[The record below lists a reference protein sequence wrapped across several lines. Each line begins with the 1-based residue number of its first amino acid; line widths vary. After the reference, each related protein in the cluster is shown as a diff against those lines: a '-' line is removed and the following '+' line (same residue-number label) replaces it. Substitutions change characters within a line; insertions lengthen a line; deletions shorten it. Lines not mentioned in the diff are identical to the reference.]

1 VGPPTRVVPVTA
13 ECPVGGSTRYLVTGQ
28 RWFVITSIMLLS
40 SRMPELASF
49 EVLMAIAKAGSLGAA
64 SREIG
69 LTQQAV
75 SARLAS
81 MEAQTG
87 VQLAVRT
94 ARGSKLTP
102 NGLVVAE
109 WAARL
114 LDVAHHVDTGLGSL
128 RTERRQQTKVVASQ
142 TIAEQ
147 LMPRWLV
154 SLRAAATQRGG
165 TAPNVI
171 LTATNSDHAIAA
183 VRDGTAD
190 LGFIESPG
198 TPRGLR
204 RRVVAHDELVVIVPP
219 DHKWARRSRVV
230 SAAELAQT
238 PLVTR
243 EVGSGTRDSLT
254 AALHHALG
262 EEMHQSSAVLE
273 LSSAAA
279 VRAAVLAGAGP
290 AVMSRLAV
298 ADDLAV
304 GRLRAI
310 PIPEL
315 DLHRQL
321 QAVWVGG
328 RTPPAGAVRDLLSH
342 IISTHAQPRVSR
354 PVVAGAG
361 SQPRR

>member
-1 VGPPTRVVPVTA
+1 
-13 ECPVGGSTRYLVTGQ
+13 
-28 RWFVITSIMLLS
+28 MLLS

-49 EVLMAIAKAGSLGAA
+49 EVLLAIAKTGSLGAA
-64 SREIG
+64 AREVG

-94 ARGSKLTP
+94 ARGSQLTP
-102 NGLVVAE
+102 TGHVVAE

-154 SLRAAATQRGG
+154 SLQATATQRGV

-183 VRDGTAD
+183 VRDGTAE

-204 RRVVAHDELVVIVPP
+204 SRVVAHDELVVIVPP
-219 DHKWARRSRVV
+219 DHKWARRSRDV
-230 SAAELAQT
+230 SASELAQT

-243 EVGSGTRDSLT
+243 EVGSGTRDWLT
-254 AALHHALG
+254 MALHQTLG
-262 EEMHQSSAVLE
+262 DEMHQPPPVLE

-298 ADDLAV
+298 ADDLAI

-310 PIPEL
+310 TVPEL
-315 DLHRQL
+315 NLRRQF
-321 QAVWVGG
+321 QAIWVGG

-342 IISTHAQPRVSR
+342 IISRHTQPTVGR
-354 PVVAGAG
+354 
-361 SQPRR
+361 

>member
-1 VGPPTRVVPVTA
+1 
-13 ECPVGGSTRYLVTGQ
+13 
-28 RWFVITSIMLLS
+28 MLLS
-40 SRMPELASF
+40 SHMPELASF
-49 EVLMAIAKAGSLGAA
+49 EVLLAIAKTGSLGAA
-64 SREIG
+64 ARELG

-94 ARGSKLTP
+94 ARGSQLTP
-102 NGLVVAE
+102 GGIAVTE

-114 LDVAHHVDTGLGSL
+114 LDVAHHVDTALGSL
-128 RTERRQQTKVVASQ
+128 RTQRRQQTKVVASQ

-154 SLRAAATQRGG
+154 SLQAAATRRGV
-165 TAPNVI
+165 TAPTVI
-171 LTATNSDHAIAA
+171 LTATNTEHAIAA
-183 VRDGTAD
+183 VRDGSAD

-198 TPRGLR
+198 TPRALR
-204 RRVVAHDELVVIVPP
+204 SRVVAHDELVVIVPP
-219 DHKWARRSRVV
+219 DHKWARRSREV
-230 SAAELAQT
+230 SASELAQT

-243 EVGSGTRDSLT
+243 EAGSGTRDSLT
-254 AALHHALG
+254 TALRKAVG
-262 EEMHQSSAVLE
+262 DEMHQSPPVLE

-290 AVMSRLAV
+290 AVISRLAV

-310 PIPEL
+310 TVP
-315 DLHRQL
+315 DLNLRRQL
-321 QAVWVGG
+321 QAIWVGG

-342 IISTHAQPRVSR
+342 IISTQM
-354 PVVAGAG
+354 
-361 SQPRR
+361 

>member
-1 VGPPTRVVPVTA
+1 
-13 ECPVGGSTRYLVTGQ
+13 
-28 RWFVITSIMLLS
+28 MLLS

-49 EVLMAIAKAGSLGAA
+49 EVLLAIAKTGSLGAA
-64 SREIG
+64 AREIG
-69 LTQQAV
+69 LTQQAT

-94 ARGSKLTP
+94 PRGSKLTP
-102 NGLVVAE
+102 AGVVVVE

-114 LDVAHHVDTGLGSL
+114 LDVAHHVDAGLGSL
-128 RTERRQQTKVVASQ
+128 RMKRRQQIKVVASQ
-142 TIAEQ
+142 TIGEL

-154 SLRAAATQRGG
+154 SLQASATRRGEA
-165 TAPNVI
+165 APNVI

-204 RRVVAHDELVVIVPP
+204 SRVVAHDELVIIVPP

-230 SAAELAQT
+230 SASELAQT

-243 EVGSGTRDSLT
+243 ELGSGTRDSLT
-254 AALHHALG
+254 TALHQALG
-262 EEMHQSSAVLE
+262 DAMQQPPPVLE

-290 AVMSRLAV
+290 AALSRLAV
-298 ADDLAV
+298 ADDLAI
-304 GRLRAI
+304 GRLRAVA
-310 PIPEL
+310 IPEL
-315 DLHRQL
+315 NLRRQL
-321 QAVWVGG
+321 QAIWVGG
-328 RTPPAGAVRDLLSH
+328 RTPPAGAIRDLVSH
-342 IISTHAQPRVSR
+342 IISAPQPAISR
-354 PVVAGAG
+354 
-361 SQPRR
+361 

>member
-1 VGPPTRVVPVTA
+1 VHRPDTFITA
-13 ECPVGGSTRYLVTGQ
+13 Q
-28 RWFVITSIMLLS
+28 RLFVITSIMLLS

-49 EVLMAIAKAGSLGAA
+49 EVLMAIAKTGSLGAA

-102 NGLVVAE
+102 NGIVVAE

-114 LDVAHHVDTGLGSL
+114 LDVAHHVDTGLRSL
-128 RTERRQQTKVVASQ
+128 RTERRQQTKMVASQ
-142 TIAEQ
+142 TIAEL

-154 SLRAAATQRGG
+154 SLQAAATQRGG

-204 RRVVAHDELVVIVPP
+204 SRVVAYDELVVIVPP
-219 DHKWARRSRVV
+219 DHKWVRRSRVV
-230 SAAELAQT
+230 SVAELAQT
-238 PLVTR
+238 RLVTR
-243 EVGSGTRDSLT
+243 EVGSGTL
-254 AALHHALG
+254 
-262 EEMHQSSAVLE
+262 
-273 LSSAAA
+273 
-279 VRAAVLAGAGP
+279 
-290 AVMSRLAV
+290 RLAHHCT
-298 ADDLAV
+298 AS
-304 GRLRAI
+304 G
-310 PIPEL
+310 
-315 DLHRQL
+315 
-321 QAVWVGG
+321 
-328 RTPPAGAVRDLLSH
+328 
-342 IISTHAQPRVSR
+342 
-354 PVVAGAG
+354 
-361 SQPRR
+361 PRRQHAPTTPCTRTVVRCGRARRSPRRRGASGDEPASSRRRPGGWSATRHHHP

>member
-1 VGPPTRVVPVTA
+1 MILWGHQTA
-13 ECPVGGSTRYLVTGQ
+13 LCPSHLQWSAIDGSAKSRI
-28 RWFVITSIMLLS
+28 VITSVMLLS
-40 SRMPELASF
+40 SRMPDLGSF
-49 EVLMAIAKAGSLGAA
+49 EVLLAIARTGSLGAA
-64 SREIG
+64 AREIG
-69 LTQQAV
+69 LTQQAM

-94 ARGSKLTP
+94 ARGSQLTP
-102 NGLVVAE
+102 GGLVVAE

-128 RTERRQQTKVVASQ
+128 RTQRRQQTKVVASQ

-154 SLRAAATQRGG
+154 SLQAAATRRGV

-171 LTATNSDHAIAA
+171 LTATNSEHAIVE
-183 VRDGTAD
+183 VREGSAE

-204 RRVVAHDELVVIVPP
+204 SRVVAHDELVVIVPP
-219 DHKWARRSRVV
+219 DHKWARRSQGL
-230 SAAELAQT
+230 AASELAQT

-243 EVGSGTRDSLT
+243 EAGSGTRDSLT
-254 AALHHALG
+254 AALRQAVG
-262 EEMHQSSAVLE
+262 EEVHQPSPALE
-273 LSSAAA
+273 LSSGAA

-290 AVMSRLAV
+290 AVISRLAV

-310 PIPEL
+310 TVHKL
-315 DLHRQL
+315 DLRRQL
-321 QAVWVGG
+321 QAIWVGG

-342 IISTHAQPRVSR
+342 IVSTHTEPTVSR
-354 PVVAGAG
+354 
-361 SQPRR
+361 

>member
-1 VGPPTRVVPVTA
+1 VDRPDTFITA
-13 ECPVGGSTRYLVTGQ
+13 Q
-28 RWFVITSIMLLS
+28 RLFVITSIMLLS

-49 EVLMAIAKAGSLGAA
+49 EVLMAIAKTGSLGAA
-64 SREIG
+64 SREVG

-128 RTERRQQTKVVASQ
+128 RTERRQHTKVVASQ

-165 TAPNVI
+165 IAPNVI

-198 TPRGLR
+198 TPKGLR
-204 RRVVAHDELVVIVPP
+204 SRVVAHDELVVIVPP
-219 DHKWARRSRVV
+219 DHKWGRRSRVV
-230 SAAELAQT
+230 SASELAQT

-243 EVGSGTRDSLT
+243 EAGSGTRDSLT

-262 EEMHQSSAVLE
+262 EEMHQSTPVLE

-290 AVMSRLAV
+290 AVISLLAV

-315 DLHRQL
+315 DLHRRL
-321 QAVWVGG
+321 RAVWVGA

-342 IISTHAQPRVSR
+342 IISTHAQPTVR
-354 PVVAGAG
+354 
-361 SQPRR
+361 